1 MWQLIGGSLVTGGS
15 HGTTGT
21 VVNPAL
27 ATPMCVWGGGLALS
41 APRTP
46 TPPSAVPFGSA
57 LVVVKWIQRP
67 VMGSAPREW
76 WGMERD
82 PA

>member
-1 MWQLIGGSLVTGGS
+1 MWQLIGGS

-27 ATPMCVWGGGLALS
+27 ATPMSGGGGLALS

-57 LVVVKWIQRP
+57 LSS
-67 VMGSAPREW
+67 G
-76 WGMERD
+76 
-82 PA
+82 